1 MKKSIFALITF
12 FTVFI
17 LFAASFYGCKKNDN
31 NDENNAADTTKISGF
46 FNQNMVASQFFD
58 INAGVSQYVTGNKG
72 TKIYIFANTFLD
84 QSNHYV
90 SGTVHLELKEI
101 YSKKDMI
108 LSNVTTTASDGH
120 LISGGMVYVNAKQ
133 NGNQLKIAPNKYLG
147 IAYPKPASITGY
159 PMRTWYGKFDVQK
172 NMMVWNLPDSIS
184 DSTYN
189 VVSQPVYDSTNSTY
203 YYNLPADSLNWINCD
218 YFYSQQ
224 PLTDVTVT
232 VPSIYNDTNTA
243 LFIVFSNMNLAAK
256 FWNYNNHVYNLGGGY
271 NVPVGINAT
280 VISVSQ
286 VGTDLYSSFN
296 TLTIHSGQ
304 TLTVAPVLTTQAD
317 LITQLNALP

>member
-1 MKKSIFALITF
+1 MKKSIFALLTF

-31 NDENNAADTTKISGF
+31 NVENNTADTTKISGF

-58 INAGVSQYVTGNKG
+58 VNAGVYQMVTGNKG
-72 TKIYIFANTFLD
+72 TRINIYANTFLD

-90 SGTVHLELKEI
+90 TGTIQLELKEI

-108 LSNVTTTASDGH
+108 LSNVTTMASDGN
-120 LISGGMVYVNAKQ
+120 LISGGMVYINAKQ
-133 NGNQLKIAPNKYLG
+133 NGNQLKIAPYRYLG
-147 IAYPKPASITGY
+147 IAYPKPASVTGY
-159 PMRTWYGKFDVQK
+159 LMRTYYGKFDVQR

-189 VVSQPVYDSTNSTY
+189 VVSQPVYDSSNSTF

-224 PLTDVTVT
+224 PLTDVSVT
-232 VPSIYNDTNTA
+232 VPTLYNNTNTA
-243 LFIVFSNMNLAAK
+243 VFIVFSNMNLAAK
-256 FWNYNNHVYNLGGGY
+256 LSYYNNYVFSLGGGY
-271 NVPVGINAT
+271 SVPVGINAT

-286 VGTDLYSSFN
+286 MGTDLYSSFT
-296 TLTIHSGQ
+296 TLTIHNGQ
-304 TLTVAPVLTTQAD
+304 ALTVAPVLTTQAD